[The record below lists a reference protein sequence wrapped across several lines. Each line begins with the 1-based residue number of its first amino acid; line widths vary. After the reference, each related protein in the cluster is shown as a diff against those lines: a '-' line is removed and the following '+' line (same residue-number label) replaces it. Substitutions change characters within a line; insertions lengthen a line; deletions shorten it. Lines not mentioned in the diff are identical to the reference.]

1 MDAINIS
8 LIVVMCAIFSL
19 GFIVL
24 YSGREKINRLY
35 SINILTILF
44 WGVSMICFRSST
56 EQTILLWTKILYVS
70 ASLIASNFLYFTYV
84 FPKYKYVKTRIKL
97 CIFLPNLI
105 LIYLVLFT
113 NLIVYGAKINI
124 SGENYI
130 SWGHVYILYVLYI
143 LVYFNFAF
151 YRLFIKFRS
160 SKDKTERS
168 QLIFVLVGYGS
179 SGVIS
184 FVSNLILPSFN
195 IFVINW
201 VGQISTILMALSAT
215 YAIIKHRLFSIR
227 IIATELLIFLLWI
240 VLLVRLL
247 LGQTLSDHIVNS
259 VSFILT
265 IVAGVFLIRSVI
277 KEISQ
282 REKIEHLA
290 SDLETSNK
298 HLVDLNKQ
306 KSEFVSFAT
315 HQLRAPLT
323 AMKGYASLLL
333 EGDMGKLEPESR
345 EGVNRIFEASK
356 SLTNIVEDYLNLTRI
371 ELGSMKYAFDATDL
385 RLLIENVIAE
395 LKPTIDEKKDVKF
408 TYDYENIGS
417 TYRITAD
424 KEKLKQVISNIID
437 NALKYTPKGKVSVHL
452 SFDRSKH
459 RFVLTVEDTG
469 IGISQDILPRLF
481 MKFSRADNANMTN
494 IKGTGLGLYVA
505 KEIMTAH
512 GGTIEAESGGEGKG
526 SKFII
531 EFEPLVTA

>member
-1 MDAINIS
+1 MDVINIS
-8 LIVVMCAIFSL
+8 LIVVMCAVFSL
-19 GFIVL
+19 GFVVL

-44 WGVSMICFRSST
+44 WGVSMICYRTSND
-56 EQTILLWTKILYVS
+56 QTILLWTKILYAS
-70 ASLIASNFLYFTYV
+70 ASLIASHFLYFTFV
-84 FPKYKYVKTRIKL
+84 FPKYTNVKTIKKS
-97 CIFLPNLI
+97 LI
-105 LIYLVLFT
+105 LIPNIILIYFVIFT
-113 NLIVYGAKINI
+113 NLIITNAKVNLY
-124 SGENYI
+124 GENFIYWGKLYI
-130 SWGHVYILYVLYI
+130 FYVLYI

-151 YRLFIKFRS
+151 YRLYIKFKS
-160 SKDKTERS
+160 SSDKTERP
-168 QLIFVLVGYGS
+168 QIVFVLIGYGS
-179 SGVIS
+179 SGIIS
-184 FVSNLILPSFN
+184 FISNLILPSFH
-195 IFVINW
+195 IFTLNW
-201 VGQISTILMALSAT
+201 VGQISTILMALSAM

-240 VLLVRLL
+240 ILLVRLL
-247 LGQTLSDHIVNS
+247 LGQTLTDHIVNS
-259 VSFILT
+259 TSFILT
-265 IVAGVFLIRSVI
+265 IIAGVFLIRSVI

-282 REKIEHLA
+282 REKIEILA

-345 EGVNRIFEASK
+345 VGISRIFEASK
-356 SLTNIVEDYLNLTRI
+356 TLASIVEDYLNLTRI
-371 ELGSMKYAFDATDL
+371 ELGSMKYAFDAVDL
-385 RLLIENVIAE
+385 RLLIENVLAE
-395 LKPTIDEKKDVKF
+395 LKPSIDEKTEVKF
-408 TYDYENIGS
+408 TYDYERIGS

-437 NALKYTPKGKVSVHL
+437 NALKYTPSGKVSVYL
-452 SFDRSKH
+452 GFDRSKH
-459 RFVLTVEDTG
+459 RFILTVEDTG
-469 IGISQDILPRLF
+469 IGISKDILPRLF

-505 KEIMTAH
+505 REIMNAH
-512 GGTIEAESGGEGKG
+512 GGTIDAKSEGEGKG
-526 SKFII
+526 SKFIL